1 MGPIRRLILWDIDGT
16 LISAGPFTRR
26 AFDLAV
32 ASAVGR
38 EPGDHGVSFG
48 GKTDPEIAMEILAAL
63 AVLGD
68 DARGRLPA
76 VIQALEREM
85 GAAEDVLRTE
95 GSVLPGVRE
104 VLEQLHDTPGVLQ
117 SVLTGNVEA
126 NARLKVGAFGLDAY
140 LDLDVGAYG
149 SDGED
154 RTTFVPLAVR
164 KVESLRGDRVDGA
177 KVWVIGDTARDLAC
191 ARAGGA
197 RCLLVATGR
206 VDYEELASLGAD
218 GVLADLSDVEAVI
231 GVLENT

>member
-164 KVESLRGDRVDGA
+164 
-177 KVWVIGDTARDLAC
+177 
-191 ARAGGA
+191 
-197 RCLLVATGR
+197 
-206 VDYEELASLGAD
+206 
-218 GVLADLSDVEAVI
+218 
-231 GVLENT
+231 